1 MHPKHW
7 GSMST
12 WRRCSHPPSNFLYD
26 RALSLI
32 LKQWMMTFDGHIWA
46 SPKRSCTL
54 DQKSFVGHLWSDI
67 IWEDSLQS
75 KTTHVYQE
83 IICRW
88 RISRQHILS
97 FAAKHSH
104 FETSNSHMTVRSSH
118 LTVLLLHMTVGN
130 VIGHPPRC
138 SWSTMTWHINIT
150 PYVNE
155 CEWCKWRHNMIT
167 ACVRSWFPQARFN
180 VRTKYAGGFCSF
192 CRSALCLGNY
202 WTSCD
207 KTSQNIN
214 HIVAQPS
221 SKEHKME
228 CLANTFSLAKQQD
241 FSCVVAVRLP
251 QEVKGLKCDSLCQ

>member
-1 MHPKHW
+1 MTPRTQWTSWHQYTHDTICRKMHPKHW

-12 WRRCSHPPSNFLYD
+12 WRRCSHPPSNFSYD

-155 CEWCKWRHNMIT
+155 CEWCKWRHKPILVAT
-167 ACVRSWFPQARFN
+167 SPVQCAYQVRRRILQLLS
-180 VRTKYAGGFCSF
+180 VRTLPRK
-192 CRSALCLGNY
+192 LLNKL
-202 WTSCD
+202 W
-207 KTSQNIN
+207 QNITE
-214 HIVAQPS
+214 HQPHCS
-221 SKEHKME
+221 S
-228 CLANTFSLAKQQD
+228 AKLQ
-241 FSCVVAVRLP
+241 RT
-251 QEVKGLKCDSLCQ
+251 